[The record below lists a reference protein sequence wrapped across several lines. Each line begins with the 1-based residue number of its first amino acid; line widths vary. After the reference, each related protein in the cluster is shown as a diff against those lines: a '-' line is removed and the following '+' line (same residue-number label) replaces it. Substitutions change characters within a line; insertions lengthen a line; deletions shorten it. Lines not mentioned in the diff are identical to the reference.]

1 MNEIWKLIRDYE
13 GLYEVSNLGRI
24 KRLGNDK
31 NRKEKILKPYKNKL
45 GYLRVTLSKDNKVKY
60 MFIHRLVAIAFIPN
74 PENKPC
80 IDHINTIPSDN
91 RVENLRW
98 ATYKENMNNELTK
111 EKLSGENSN
120 NYGKPRSEEI
130 KKKISESQK
139 GGKNPKAR
147 GVFCY
152 ELNKSWNT
160 SAEASRE
167 LNIDSSNITKCCK
180 GKCKSVKGY
189 HFCYLEELKN

>member
-1 MNEIWKLIRDYE
+1 MHEIWKPIRNYE
-13 GLYEVSNLGRI
+13 GLYEVSNLGGI
-24 KRLGNDK
+24 KRLENDK

-45 GYLRVTLSKDNKVKY
+45 GYLCINLYRDNKVKQMY
-60 MFIHRLVAIAFIPN
+60 VHRLVAIAFIPN

-80 IDHINTIPSDN
+80 IDHINTIRNDN
-91 RVENLRW
+91 RIENLRW
-98 ATYKENMNNELTK
+98 VTYKENMNNELTK

-152 ELNKSWNT
+152 ELNKSWDT

-189 HFCYLEELKN
+189 HFCYLEELKD

>member
-1 MNEIWKLIRDYE
+1 MHEIWKPIRDYE
-13 GLYEVSNLGRI
+13 GFYEVSNLGGI
-24 KRLGNDK
+24 KRLENDK

-45 GYLRVTLSKDNKVKY
+45 GYLCINLYRDNKVKQMY
-60 MFIHRLVAIAFIPN
+60 VHRLVAIAFIPN

-80 IDHINTIPSDN
+80 IDHINTIRNDN
-91 RVENLRW
+91 RIENLRW
-98 ATYKENMNNELTK
+98 VTYKENMNNELTK

-152 ELNKSWNT
+152 ELNKSWDT

-189 HFCYLEELKN
+189 RFCYLEELKD

>member
-1 MNEIWKLIRDYE
+1 MHEIWKPIRDYE

-24 KRLGNDK
+24 KRLENDK

-45 GYLRVTLSKDNKVKY
+45 GYLCINLYRDNKVKQMY
-60 MFIHRLVAIAFIPN
+60 VHRLVAIAFIPN

-80 IDHINTIPSDN
+80 IDHINTIRNDN
-91 RVENLRW
+91 RIENLRW
-98 ATYKENMNNELTK
+98 VTYKENMNNELTK

-152 ELNKSWNT
+152 ELNKSWDT

-180 GKCKSVKGY
+180 RKCKSVKGY
-189 HFCYLEELKN
+189 HFCYLEELKD

>member
-1 MNEIWKLIRDYE
+1 MNEIWKPIRDYE

-80 IDHINTIPSDN
+80 IDHINAIPSDN

-120 NYGKPRSEEI
+120 NYGKPRSEEV

>member
-1 MNEIWKLIRDYE
+1 MHEIWKPIRDYE
-13 GLYEVSNLGRI
+13 GLYEVSNLGGI
-24 KRLGNDK
+24 KRLENDK

-45 GYLRVTLSKDNKVKY
+45 GYLCINLYRDNKVKQMY
-60 MFIHRLVAIAFIPN
+60 VHRLVAIAFIPN

-80 IDHINTIPSDN
+80 IDHINTIRNDN
-91 RVENLRW
+91 RIENLRW
-98 ATYKENMNNELTK
+98 VTYKENMNNELTK

-152 ELNKSWNT
+152 ELNKSWDT

-189 HFCYLEELKN
+189 HFCYLEELKD

>member
-1 MNEIWKLIRDYE
+1 MHEIWKPIRDYE
-13 GLYEVSNLGRI
+13 GLYEVSNLGGI
-24 KRLGNDK
+24 KRLENDK

-45 GYLRVTLSKDNKVKY
+45 GYLCINLCRDNKVKQMY
-60 MFIHRLVAIAFIPN
+60 VHRLVAIAFIPN

-80 IDHINTIPSDN
+80 IDHINTIPNDN

-98 ATYKENMNNELTK
+98 VTYKENMNNELTK
-111 EKLSGENSN
+111 EKLSGKNSN

-139 GGKNPKAR
+139 GGKNPKAK

-189 HFCYLEELKN
+189 HFCYLEELKD

>member
-1 MNEIWKLIRDYE
+1 MHEIWKPIRNYE
-13 GLYEVSNLGRI
+13 GLYEVSNLGGI
-24 KRLGNDK
+24 KRLENDK

-45 GYLRVTLSKDNKVKY
+45 GYLCINLYRDNKVKQMY
-60 MFIHRLVAIAFIPN
+60 VHRLVAIAFIPN

-80 IDHINTIPSDN
+80 IDHINTIRNDN
-91 RVENLRW
+91 RIENLRW
-98 ATYKENMNNELTK
+98 VTYKENMNNELTK

-152 ELNKSWNT
+152 ELNKSWDT

-180 GKCKSVKGY
+180 RKCKSVKGY
-189 HFCYLEELKN
+189 HFCYLEELKD

>member
-1 MNEIWKLIRDYE
+1 MHEIWKPIRDYE
-13 GLYEVSNLGRI
+13 GLYEVSNLGGI
-24 KRLGNDK
+24 KRLENDK

-45 GYLRVTLSKDNKVKY
+45 GYLCINLYRDNKVKQMY
-60 MFIHRLVAIAFIPN
+60 VHRLVAIAFIPN

-80 IDHINTIPSDN
+80 IDHINTIRNDN
-91 RVENLRW
+91 RIENLRW
-98 ATYKENMNNELTK
+98 VTYKENMNNELTK

-152 ELNKSWNT
+152 ELNKSWDT

>member
-1 MNEIWKLIRDYE
+1 MHEIWKPIRDYE
-13 GLYEVSNLGRI
+13 GLYEVSNLGGI
-24 KRLGNDK
+24 KRLENDK

-45 GYLRVTLSKDNKVKY
+45 GYLCINLYRDNKVKQMY
-60 MFIHRLVAIAFIPN
+60 VHRLVAIAFIPN

-80 IDHINTIPSDN
+80 IDHINTIRNDN
-91 RVENLRW
+91 RIENLRW
-98 ATYKENMNNELTK
+98 VTYKENMNNELTK

-147 GVFCY
+147 SVFCY
-152 ELNKSWNT
+152 ELNKSWDT

-189 HFCYLEELKN
+189 RFCYLEELKD

>member
-1 MNEIWKLIRDYE
+1 MNEIWKPIRDYE

-160 SAEASRE
+160 SAEVSRE

>member
-1 MNEIWKLIRDYE
+1 MNEIWKPIRDYE

-98 ATYKENMNNELTK
+98 ATYKENMNNGLTK

-139 GGKNPKAR
+139 GSKNPKAR

>member
-1 MNEIWKLIRDYE
+1 MNEIWKPIKDYE
-13 GLYEVSNLGRI
+13 GLYEVSNLGRVKSLNY
-24 KRLGNDK
+24 KRTG
-31 NRKEKILKPYKNKL
+31 KEKILKNSERN
-45 GYLRVTLSKDNKVKY
+45 GYLVVSLVKNGKLKQFY
-60 MFIHRLVAIAFIPN
+60 VHKLVAEAFILN

-80 IDHINTIPSDN
+80 IDHINTIRNDN
-91 RVENLRW
+91 RIENLRW
-98 ATYKENMNNELTK
+98 VTYKENMNNELTK
-111 EKLSGENSN
+111 EKLSGENN
-120 NYGKPRSEEI
+120 YNYGKPRSEEI

-189 HFCYLEELKN
+189 HFCYLEELKD